1 MVVLEILKVV
11 FFLLV
16 DVQLFFLTVGILA
29 VRIDGRK
36 ERENDDIQR
45 PNDK

>member
-1 MVVLEILKVV
+1 MILEILKVV

-29 VRIDGRK
+29 ARTDGRR
-36 ERENDDIQR
+36 ERNHDDIQR